1 MTRQDPDETATPVLP
16 TLHAT
21 PTVFSGCCL
30 ALSAPLIAHL
40 QSLLPPPPQLVLSIG
55 SGFGLLEALLLDT
68 RHVIGVE
75 VKPSPNR
82 HLPSTNHHTV
92 HGSRFLDALAGEAA
106 AWLFVYPRRV
116 GLVDEYLAEYGSRAV
131 QQIVWIGPQ
140 ADWDDYKRC
149 FRGWDVHAQAADDG
163 GGRACELIAV
173 ARKGRD

>member
-1 MTRQDPDETATPVLP
+1 MRRRQFSPAAVSPSARPSLP
-16 TLHAT
+16 TSNRSCRPRHNSCF
-21 PTVFSGCCL
+21 P
-30 ALSAPLIAHL
+30 
-40 QSLLPPPPQLVLSIG
+40 SLG
-55 SGFGLLEALLLDT
+55 SGFGLLEALLLDS

>member
-1 MTRQDPDETATPVLP
+1 MTRQDADVAASPALPVLTVTP
-16 TLHAT
+16 TL
-21 PTVFSGCCL
+21 FSGCCL
-30 ALSAPLIAHL
+30 ALSTPLVAHL

-55 SGFGLLEALLLDT
+55 SGFGLFEALLLQS

-75 VKPSPNR
+75 VEPSPNR

-140 ADWDDYKRC
+140 ADWDDYKGC
-149 FRGWDVHAQAADDG
+149 FRGWHVQAQAADIG
-163 GGRACELIAV
+163 GGRAWELVAV
-173 ARKGRD
+173 ARKN